1 LGSKIDLP
9 TRQQTVVFWSFLTIL
24 RRNEQGFARSFW
36 PGFLFGPGGPEHGPE
51 NWEPVFREDYAQTKE
66 NFRFSSTIRKS
77 GSRFSGEIALKTIA
91 RPEEEP

>member
-1 LGSKIDLP
+1 MIRKTGNRFSERIMLKP
-9 TRQQTVVFWSFLTIL
+9 
-24 RRNEQGFARSFW
+24 
-36 PGFLFGPGGPEHGPE
+36 
-51 NWEPVFREDYAQTKE
+51 KE